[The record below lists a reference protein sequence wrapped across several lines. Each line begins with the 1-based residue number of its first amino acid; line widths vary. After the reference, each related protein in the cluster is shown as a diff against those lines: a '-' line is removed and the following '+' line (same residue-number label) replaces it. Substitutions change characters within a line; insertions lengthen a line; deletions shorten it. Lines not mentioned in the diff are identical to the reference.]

1 MRLKLLCFAI
11 LLPTALLFGGCATT
25 PIDESASAKAMYLE
39 GVHLTRIAL
48 WEDAINKFQAIQ
60 ARYPFG
66 EYATQAHLYLI
77 YSNYRADKP
86 LEAAEEAERFIREN
100 PRHPNVDYAYY
111 MKGLAYF
118 VKPSVVREWF
128 NIDPARE
135 MPADAELSFQNFR
148 ILVETFPDSQYAAD
162 ARQRMIFLRNYIA
175 RYQYYVADYY
185 LRRGAYIA
193 ALARAKTILE
203 QYQTTPAAP
212 DALRLAITAYQKL
225 GLNDLAQD
233 AEKTF
238 QTSYPNLPLKASHTD
253 GGWFDW
259 LVFWD

>member
-11 LLPTALLFGGCATT
+11 LLPAVLLFGGCATT
-25 PIDESASAKAMYLE
+25 DADAPSSVEAMYQKGMRLLSV
-39 GVHLTRIAL
+39 GLWSNAADQFLAL
-48 WEDAINKFQAIQ
+48 Q

-66 EYATQAHLYLI
+66 EYATQAHLNLI
-77 YSNYRADKP
+77 YADYMADRP
-86 LEAAEEAERFIREN
+86 EEAADEAERFIREN

-118 VKPSVVREWF
+118 VDPGTLQEWF
-128 NIDPARE
+128 NMDPARE
-135 MPADAELSFQNFR
+135 APANAELSFQNFR
-148 ILVETFPDSQYAAD
+148 ILVTTFPNSQYAAD

-185 LRRGAYIA
+185 MRRGAYTA

-203 QYQTTPAAP
+203 QYQTTPTAP
-212 DALRLAITAYQKL
+212 DALRLTIAAYQKL
-225 GLNDLAQD
+225 GLHDLARD
-233 AEKTF
+233 AEKIF
-238 QTSYPNLPLKASHTD
+238 RASYPDLPLQATTGD
-253 GGWFDW
+253 GGWLDW